1 MKNSIK
7 YINFSPIRVI
17 HEVISNIKIL
27 KPEGNYELDYNKIKV
42 SIIKENET
50 ENN

>member
-7 YINFSPIRVI
+7 YINFSPIRAI
-17 HEVISNIKIL
+17 HEAISNIKIL

-50 ENN
+50 KNN